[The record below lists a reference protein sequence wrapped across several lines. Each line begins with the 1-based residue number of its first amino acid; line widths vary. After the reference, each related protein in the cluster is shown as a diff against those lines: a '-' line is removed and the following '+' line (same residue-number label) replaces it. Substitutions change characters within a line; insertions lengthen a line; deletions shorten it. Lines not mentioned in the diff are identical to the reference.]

1 MLSKILVKVGDFFEK
16 KNSLLS
22 KVKKEVDFCLAFLVN
37 NRTRLFLGGFIN
49 KANIIWI
56 ALKTIHWINK
66 SK

>member
-37 NRTRLFLGGFIN
+37 NRTCLFLGGFIN
-49 KANIIWI
+49 KAKYHLNSIKDNS
-56 ALKTIHWINK
+56 LNK
-66 SK
+66 QK

>member
-37 NRTRLFLGGFIN
+37 NRTCLFLGGFIN
-49 KANIIWI
+49 KANII
-56 ALKTIHWINK
+56 
-66 SK
+66 